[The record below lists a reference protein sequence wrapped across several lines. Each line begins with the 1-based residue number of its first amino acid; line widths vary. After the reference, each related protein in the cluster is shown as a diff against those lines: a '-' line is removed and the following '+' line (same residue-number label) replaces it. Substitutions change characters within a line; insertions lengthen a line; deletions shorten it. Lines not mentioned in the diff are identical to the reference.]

1 MSDEL
6 PASSLGE
13 NVGNL
18 SGAVD
23 PVVLDG
29 PDSLNDLRDKL
40 PTARPLPY
48 DPGVEELW

>member
-6 PASSLGE
+6 PASLGE

-23 PVVLDG
+23 PIVLDG
-29 PDSLNDLRDKL
+29 PDSLNDFRDKL
-40 PTARPLPY
+40 PAALPISY